1 MGSRARSRG
10 NSIAVR
16 AVAGAA
22 LIVSSVLMATT
33 SGASSGPVTT
43 TTTTTTPSAPT
54 TSGGSSAGSPD
65 VTTGGG
71 ASAEWGWDTFGGSTA
86 LTASYLSTAKSDY
99 GGHYPA
105 DAGLY
110 LDHGSSGLLTS
121 AVVSAVRNDGI
132 GIYLISDLA
141 DSSTGQAGTGSKSA
155 QQQGAADAATAASYA
170 ENTLHVPAND
180 GIAIYADN
188 ENTTAIASGYITG
201 WYNTLEADGFIPGF
215 YANPTSGDFNG
226 AFCGT
231 SSTVQSGTILWMDEP
246 NGGMANKYYPTAPW
260 NPSVPS
266 CLNGSTQTVAGW
278 QFLNGLTF
286 PGIPAGAM
294 TFDLDSFSPV
304 GAWY

>member
-1 MGSRARSRG
+1 
-10 NSIAVR
+10 
-16 AVAGAA
+16 
-22 LIVSSVLMATT
+22 MATT
-33 SGASSGPVTT
+33 SGASPGIGTTPTT
-43 TTTTTTPSAPT
+43 TLTTQTA
-54 TSGGSSAGSPD
+54 SGGSSTGSPD

-71 ASAEWGWDTFGGSTA
+71 ASAEWGWDTFGGSNS

-105 DAGLY
+105 DVGLY
-110 LDHGSSGLLTS
+110 LDHGSSDLLTS
-121 AVVSAVRNDGI
+121 AVASAVHNDSI

-141 DSSTGQAGTGSKSA
+141 DSSTGQAGTESESA
-155 QQQGAADAATAASYA
+155 QQQGAADATTAVSYA
-170 ENTLHVPAND
+170 ENTLHVPANN

-201 WYNTLEADGFIPGF
+201 WYNTLEADGFVPGF

-231 SSTVQSGTILWMDEP
+231 SSAVQSGTILWMDEP
-246 NGGMANKYYPTAPW
+246 NGGMANKYYSPAPW

-266 CLNGSTQTVAGW
+266 CLNGSTATVAGW

-286 PGIPAGAM
+286 SGIPASTM